1 MKILVPT
8 DGSKSSLNAIK
19 YVAKLAKSLR
29 HKCHITLINVHDE
42 SGLLYADQFAG
53 VPNVVIN
60 IEEMH
65 EYLLKLSRD
74 ELKSGQKILDQAG
87 VEHDMIIGIGRIS
100 EEILKVANKE
110 KFDMIVMGS
119 KGRGAFKDLL
129 VGSVA
134 QRIVSSAK
142 QPVLLVK

>member
-29 HKCHITLINVHDE
+29 NKCHVTLINVHDE

-53 VPNVVIN
+53 VPEVVIN

-65 EYLLKLSRD
+65 EYLLKLSRN
-74 ELKSGQKILDQAG
+74 ELKSGQKILDQAS
-87 VEHDMIIGIGRIS
+87 VDHDMIIGIGRIT

-110 KFDMIVMGS
+110 KFDLIVMGS
-119 KGRGAFKDLL
+119 KGRGVFKDLL